1 MIQWL
6 HYTSCMAAVKFW
18 LVFWFFF
25 FLSFILVK
33 SVCGCRAQLFIVKAL
48 AILIK
53 MEYYFKL
60 FTIEVEENEGGRI
73 RGKLDMF

>member
-1 MIQWL
+1 MATL
-6 HYTSCMAAVKFW
+6 HKLYGSSKV
-18 LVFWFFF
+18 LVGVLVFFF